1 MPAFH
6 HLLEIQISYTF
17 KFCDKSLRMFL
28 FFSFSPVAVHQHW
41 LFKERRRVP
50 LNIYSIFL
58 CPLVCSSVSKSAR
71 YIHATSPI
79 SHKPRNLFHCLQCM
93 SSMVNMEN
101 WTWCTWT
108 CWIHFRWPSG
118 RWPGGQVAG
127 GQVASW
133 QVIGGTKKNRQVGY
147 PWKEHSKCS
156 SSVLKLPS

>member
-6 HLLEIQISYTF
+6 HFLEIQISYTF

-79 SHKPRNLFHCLQCM
+79 SHKPRNLFHCLQCTM
-93 SSMVNMEN
+93 CCLGSTIALYPKTEIQKPLSHGKKLFLRLFFL
-101 WTWCTWT
+101 CS
-108 CWIHFRWPSG
+108 FRMK
-118 RWPGGQVAG
+118 
-127 GQVASW
+127 
-133 QVIGGTKKNRQVGY
+133 T
-147 PWKEHSKCS
+147 
-156 SSVLKLPS
+156 LKLVSLFIFRHWKHYFWSTQNREK